1 MQPILPSSQ
10 APFVIPSQ
18 APSVLHS
25 QLLPQASPTP
35 ASCVVSTVA
44 KLKPTK
50 QESTNKELN
59 SKLDSQVKSIKKL
72 FPTSSSL
79 ASESTIKSKLET
91 NGSDEFNIDIAS
103 DSPLS
108 ELFRVDNSDEFPSFD
123 QTTDI
128 VDLRLSN
135 YTIPAFVPLKPNNPS
150 IDLLRRYTPV
160 RSTELDLNS
169 LNHLA
174 QRVSLYAKCQ
184 AIVVRK
190 IFKDKF
196 IELSKCSFK
205 EENDL
210 IFRIVSLSKNES
222 IVYTSYP
229 YQSTQLRLKSAK
241 LKMRF
246 FSGLMHL
253 QIDNFF
259 TNKESAE
266 LRGVGEFSRTS
277 EISFP
282 VNNISL
288 MSGEKPP
295 KIMSEDDRLQLFKQP
310 PAALDAVHKLF
321 SFFGSALNVD
331 ISTVPWGL
339 VSCGN
344 NFAISIDKVS
354 EDVGWHLDYDPS
366 KGLPFAISKRYNEE
380 YYSSVFDNGSAN
392 SPLMLTVLVY
402 TAAENFK
409 TEWGMGTRFQDLHGV
424 KTTVECEH
432 MRMVIFECNISHS
445 IQQSFIPPGIKTWRN
460 SFVYKIIL
468 RRRKE
473 SDEGVS
479 IKAQFERFIEEN
491 YGSSGK
497 SVRRVG

>member
-1 MQPILPSSQ
+1 MQPILPS
-10 APFVIPSQ
+10 SQ

-25 QLLPQASPTP
+25 QLLPQASPIP
-35 ASCVVSTVA
+35 ASCIAGTVA

-59 SKLDSQVKSIKKL
+59 SELDSQIKSIKHL
-72 FPTSSSL
+72 FPTSSLL
-79 ASESTIKSKLET
+79 ASESTIKSKLEA
-91 NGSDEFNIDIAS
+91 NGSDEFYVGAPIDS
-103 DSPLS
+103 HLS
-108 ELFRVDNSDEFPSFD
+108 ALYQVDTSGDLPSFD

-135 YTIPAFVPLKPNNPS
+135 DTISSFVPLKPKNPS
-150 IDLLRRYTPV
+150 PDLLRRYTPV

-174 QRVSLYAKCQ
+174 QKVSLYAKCQ
-184 AIVVRK
+184 AIIVRK
-190 IFKDKF
+190 IFNEKF
-196 IELSKCSFK
+196 IELSKCSLK

-210 IFRIVSLSKNES
+210 KSRYAYLSNTES

-229 YQSTQLRLKSAK
+229 YQSSQLRLKSAK
-241 LKMRF
+241 LKMRL
-246 FSGLMHL
+246 FSGLMQL

-266 LRGVGEFSRTS
+266 LRRVGEFSRTS
-277 EISFP
+277 ELTFP
-282 VNNISL
+282 VNT
-288 MSGEKPP
+288 MSVMMGEKPP
-295 KIMSEDDRLQLFKQP
+295 KIMNEDDRLQVFKQP

-331 ISTVPWGL
+331 ISTFPWGL

-344 NFAISIDKVS
+344 NFVLSVDKGS
-354 EDVGWHLDYDPS
+354 EDAGWHQDYDPNN
-366 KGLPFAISKRYNEE
+366 GLPFSIPKRYKEE
-380 YYSSVFDNGSAN
+380 DYPSVFDNGRASC
-392 SPLMLTVLVY
+392 PWMLTVLVY
-402 TAAENFK
+402 TTAENFK
-409 TEWGMGTRFQDLHGV
+409 TEWGMGTRFQDLQGV

-432 MRMVIFECNISHS
+432 MRMVIFEGNISHTL
-445 IQQSFIPPGIKTWRN
+445 QQSFILPGINTWRN

-473 SDEGVS
+473 SDESIS
-479 IKAQFERFIEEN
+479 IKAQFERFIGEN

-497 SVRRVG
+497 TVPRVG